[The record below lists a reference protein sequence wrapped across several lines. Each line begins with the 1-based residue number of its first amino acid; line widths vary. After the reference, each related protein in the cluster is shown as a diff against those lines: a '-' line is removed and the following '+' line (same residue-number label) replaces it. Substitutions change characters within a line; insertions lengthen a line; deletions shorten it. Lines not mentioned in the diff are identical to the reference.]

1 MATLASRI
9 TDLATRIAT
18 ECKSLRTLLNGNA
31 ADLSALTT
39 TAKTN
44 LVAAVN
50 EIDADLGTLS
60 TAVSNL
66 SNGASADSPAF
77 TGIPTAPTADVN
89 TNTTQLATTA
99 FVQSAVGGYLSK
111 AVTGGLVTLTDAEAS
126 NPVIALSGTLTV
138 NQILIVPAAVKR
150 LWAIYNGTSGA
161 FTLTVKT
168 ANGTGVTVAQGKR
181 NLVYTDGT
189 NVYDG
194 FNDFESVDLTG
205 APTTP
210 TAAAD
215 TNTTQVASTA
225 FVVGQAATVAPVVDG
240 VAAVGTSKKFARQ
253 DHVHPTDTTRA
264 PVASPTFTGVPAA
277 PTATAGTNTTQVATT
292 AFAMTAAANAVAA
305 MINSA
310 PAALDTL
317 NELAAALGNDANF
330 ATTINTA
337 LGYRLRYDAAQALTA
352 EQKTRA
358 CTNIGVGEP
367 DTDFVTTFNTGLV

>member
-77 TGIPTAPTADVN
+77 TGIPTAPTAVVN

-99 FVQSAVGGYLSK
+99 FVLAQAGSATP
-111 AVTGGLVTLTDAEAS
+111 AV
-126 NPVIALSGTLTV
+126 
-138 NQILIVPAAVKR
+138 
-150 LWAIYNGTSGA
+150 NGT
-161 FTLTVKT
+161 
-168 ANGTGVTVAQGKR
+168 
-181 NLVYTDGT
+181 
-189 NVYDG
+189 
-194 FNDFESVDLTG
+194 
-205 APTTP
+205 
-210 TAAAD
+210 
-215 TNTTQVASTA
+215 
-225 FVVGQAATVAPVVDG
+225 
-240 VAAVGTSKKFARQ
+240 AAVGVATKFARE
-253 DHVHPTDTTRA
+253 DHVHGTDSTRA
-264 PVASPTFTGVPAA
+264 PLASPTFTGVPAA
-277 PTATAGTNTTQVATT
+277 PTASAGTNTTQLATT

-317 NELAAALGNDANF
+317 TELAAALGNDANF

-337 LGYRLRYDAAQALTA
+337 LGYRLRYDAAQTLTA
-352 EQKTRA
+352 GQITQA
-358 CTNIGVGEP
+358 CANLGLGEP
-367 DTDFVTTFNTGLV
+367 NTDFTAVFTAGLV

>member
-60 TAVSNL
+60 TAV
-66 SNGASADSPAF
+66 GAK
-77 TGIPTAPTADVN
+77 APTASPTFTGTPAAPTAVVN

-99 FVQSAVGGYLSK
+99 FVLAQAGSATP
-111 AVTGGLVTLTDAEAS
+111 AV
-126 NPVIALSGTLTV
+126 
-138 NQILIVPAAVKR
+138 
-150 LWAIYNGTSGA
+150 NGT
-161 FTLTVKT
+161 
-168 ANGTGVTVAQGKR
+168 
-181 NLVYTDGT
+181 
-189 NVYDG
+189 
-194 FNDFESVDLTG
+194 
-205 APTTP
+205 
-210 TAAAD
+210 
-215 TNTTQVASTA
+215 
-225 FVVGQAATVAPVVDG
+225 
-240 VAAVGTSKKFARQ
+240 AAVGVATKFARE
-253 DHVHPTDTTRA
+253 DHVHGTDSTRA

-277 PTATAGTNTTQVATT
+277 PTASAGTNTTQLATT

-305 MINSA
+305 MINST

-317 NELAAALGNDANF
+317 TELAAALGNDANF

-337 LGYRLRYDAAQALTA
+337 LGYRLRYDAAQTLTVA
-352 EQKTRA
+352 QITQA
-358 CTNIGVGEP
+358 CANLGLGEP
-367 DTDFVTTFNTGLV
+367 NTDFTAVFTAGLV

>member
-50 EIDADLGTLS
+50 ELDSDIGTVNTALGS
-60 TAVSNL
+60 K
-66 SNGASADSPAF
+66 
-77 TGIPTAPTADVN
+77 APTASPTFTGTPAAPTAVVN

-99 FVQSAVGGYLSK
+99 FVLGQAGSATP
-111 AVTGGLVTLTDAEAS
+111 AV
-126 NPVIALSGTLTV
+126 
-138 NQILIVPAAVKR
+138 
-150 LWAIYNGTSGA
+150 NGT
-161 FTLTVKT
+161 
-168 ANGTGVTVAQGKR
+168 
-181 NLVYTDGT
+181 
-189 NVYDG
+189 
-194 FNDFESVDLTG
+194 
-205 APTTP
+205 
-210 TAAAD
+210 
-215 TNTTQVASTA
+215 
-225 FVVGQAATVAPVVDG
+225 
-240 VAAVGTSKKFARQ
+240 AAVGVATKFARE
-253 DHVHPTDTTRA
+253 DHVHDTDSTRA

-277 PTATAGTNTTQVATT
+277 PTASAGTNTTQLATT

-317 NELAAALGNDANF
+317 TELAAALGNDANF

-337 LGYRLRYDAAQALTA
+337 LGYRLRYDAAQTLTA
-352 EQKTRA
+352 GQVTQA
-358 CTNIGVGEP
+358 CANLGLGEP
-367 DTDFVTTFNTGLV
+367 NTDFTAVFTAGLV

>member
-50 EIDADLGTLS
+50 EIDADLDTLS
-60 TAVSNL
+60 TAV
-66 SNGASADSPAF
+66 GAK
-77 TGIPTAPTADVN
+77 APTASPTFTGTPAAPTAVVN

-99 FVQSAVGGYLSK
+99 FVLAQAGSATP
-111 AVTGGLVTLTDAEAS
+111 AV
-126 NPVIALSGTLTV
+126 
-138 NQILIVPAAVKR
+138 
-150 LWAIYNGTSGA
+150 NGT
-161 FTLTVKT
+161 
-168 ANGTGVTVAQGKR
+168 
-181 NLVYTDGT
+181 
-189 NVYDG
+189 
-194 FNDFESVDLTG
+194 
-205 APTTP
+205 
-210 TAAAD
+210 
-215 TNTTQVASTA
+215 
-225 FVVGQAATVAPVVDG
+225 
-240 VAAVGTSKKFARQ
+240 AAVGVATKFARE
-253 DHVHPTDTTRA
+253 DHVHGTDSTRA

-277 PTATAGTNTTQVATT
+277 PTATAGTNTTQLATT

-317 NELAAALGNDANF
+317 TELAAALGNDANF

-337 LGYRLRYDAAQALTA
+337 LGYRLRYDAAQTLTA
-352 EQKTRA
+352 GQITQA
-358 CTNIGVGEP
+358 CANLGLGEP
-367 DTDFVTTFNTGLV
+367 NTDFTAVFTAGLV

>member
-50 EIDADLGTLS
+50 ELDADLGTLN
-60 TAVSNL
+60 TAV
-66 SNGASADSPAF
+66 GAL
-77 TGIPTAPTADVN
+77 APTASPTFTGTPAAPTAVVN

-99 FVQSAVGGYLSK
+99 FVLAQAGSATP
-111 AVTGGLVTLTDAEAS
+111 AV
-126 NPVIALSGTLTV
+126 
-138 NQILIVPAAVKR
+138 
-150 LWAIYNGTSGA
+150 NGT
-161 FTLTVKT
+161 
-168 ANGTGVTVAQGKR
+168 
-181 NLVYTDGT
+181 
-189 NVYDG
+189 
-194 FNDFESVDLTG
+194 
-205 APTTP
+205 
-210 TAAAD
+210 
-215 TNTTQVASTA
+215 
-225 FVVGQAATVAPVVDG
+225 
-240 VAAVGTSKKFARQ
+240 AAVGVATKFARE
-253 DHVHPTDTTRA
+253 DHVHGTDSTRA

-277 PTATAGTNTTQVATT
+277 PTASAGTNTTQLATT

-317 NELAAALGNDANF
+317 TELAAALGNDANF

-337 LGYRLRYDAAQALTA
+337 LGYRLRYDAAQTLTA
-352 EQKTRA
+352 GQVTQA
-358 CTNIGVGEP
+358 CANLGLGEP
-367 DTDFVTTFNTGLV
+367 NTDFTAVFTAGLV